1 MAAEGK
7 GWVCNGVRAANSRW
21 SIYPRAL
28 PWTQMARL
36 IGPLSLNC
44 TYWNDEAQRGAEM
57 SLRPHNKT
65 GRRQNW
71 KLTPQLPF
79 IHPVWT
85 SPVLGAANTT
95 VSRRVHSL
103 LDQYRKETIK
113 G

>member
-1 MAAEGK
+1 
-7 GWVCNGVRAANSRW
+7 
-21 SIYPRAL
+21 
-28 PWTQMARL
+28 MARL

-57 SLRPHNKT
+57 SLRPHDKLGEDRT
-65 GRRQNW
+65 GN
-71 KLTPQLPF
+71 LTPQLPF
-79 IHPVWT
+79 IPPVWT

-103 LDQYRKETIK
+103 PDQDRKETIK